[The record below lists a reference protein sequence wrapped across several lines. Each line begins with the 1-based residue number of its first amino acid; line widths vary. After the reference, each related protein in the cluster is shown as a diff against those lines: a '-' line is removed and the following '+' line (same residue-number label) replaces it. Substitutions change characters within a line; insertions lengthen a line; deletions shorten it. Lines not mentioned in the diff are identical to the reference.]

1 MPAAKRT
8 FVLSLAQTYRLS
20 TDLLDAEPNRSIMI
34 RRKIETR
41 IPNPLLSTAVPQP
54 HSALN
59 GEKKSTGLTNLRA
72 ATPVSSTTSSGSSG
86 ATWGKI
92 VAPTPT
98 AATSSSAWGSS
109 GLTVSGTTTPA
120 SSSAYATPMGSR
132 TISPAIPESSGSATM
147 TVPVNQ
153 TQMSGSG
160 LGLGLARKQSSRQGV
175 VGEVGK
181 VEEDDWDVDA

>member
-1 MPAAKRT
+1 M
-8 FVLSLAQTYRLS
+8 SLCQVYRLS

-34 RRKIETR
+34 RRKIDTR
-41 IPNPLLSTAVPQP
+41 TPSPLLTAAVPQP
-54 HSALN
+54 YAA
-59 GEKKSTGLTNLRA
+59 GVEKKTTGLTNLRA
-72 ATPVSSTTSSGSSG
+72 STPTSSSGSSG

-92 VAPTPT
+92 VAPTP
-98 AATSSSAWGSS
+98 SAWGGGS
-109 GLTVSGTTTPA
+109 GLLSGTSTPG
-120 SSSAYATPMGSR
+120 SVYHTPMSSR
-132 TISPAIPESSGSATM
+132 AISPAVPESSGSATM

-153 TQMSGSG
+153 TGTQSQAQMSG